1 MSCLFFPSELKKKYK
16 WYFFFFSSLALVIAA
31 FCLFVFLFCS
41 VFCCQHPTLYG
52 FPTLEVRLLAVVGC
66 LWKKRELANTFLCH
80 LV

>member
-1 MSCLFFPSELKKKYK
+1 MAFFYELSFFSLSELKKKYK
-16 WYFFFFSSLALVIAA
+16 WYFSGPDDCCF
-31 FCLFVFLFCS
+31 LFVCLFCS